1 MYQQTNVSAS
11 AQTICKIGIYFALL
25 VVSAK
30 IAIPIPFYDYI
41 SLQTAFIFLVY
52 PILGAK
58 YGSWLT
64 MFYLFSGL
72 LGLPIFASGGGLS
85 YIFKTTF
92 GFLIAFTLMPFFAA
106 IVRKGNN
113 LFNHHKFLNT
123 LISNYICL
131 IIVHLIGF
139 AYKCFI
145 IKFYI
150 GNIINVTG
158 ILGFTSL
165 LDFLIDVV
173 LIFFVTLAELQIIKR
188 TH

>member
-1 MYQQTNVSAS
+1 MYQPMNARINTQTM
-11 AQTICKIGIYFALL
+11 CKIGIYFALL
-25 VVSAK
+25 VVSSK
-30 IAIPIPFYDYI
+30 VAIPIPFYDYI

-64 MFYLFSGL
+64 FLYLVSGL
-72 LGLPIFASGGGLS
+72 LGLPIFASGGGPS

-106 IVRKGNN
+106 LVRKSNK
-113 LFNHHKFLNT
+113 LFSHHRFLNT
-123 LISNYICL
+123 LLSNYVCL

-150 GNIINVTG
+150 GDIINVTG
-158 ILGFTSL
+158 ILGITSL
-165 LDFLIDVV
+165 LDFLIDVG
-173 LIFFVTLAELQIIKR
+173 LIFFVTLSELQIIKR
-188 TH
+188 IH

>member
-1 MYQQTNVSAS
+1 MYQQTNVSVS

-25 VVSAK
+25 VLSAK
-30 IAIPIPFYDYI
+30 VAIPIPFYDYI

-64 MFYLFSGL
+64 VLYLVSGL
-72 LGLPIFASGGGLS
+72 LGLPIFASGGGLG

-106 IVRKGNN
+106 IIRKGNK
-113 LFNHHKFLNT
+113 LFSHHQFLNT
-123 LISNYICL
+123 LVSNYLCL
-131 IIVHLIGF
+131 IMVHLIGF

-165 LDFLIDVV
+165 LDFLIDVG
-173 LIFFVTLAELQIIKR
+173 LIFFVTTVELQIIKR
-188 TH
+188 IH